1 MQERELFSNYE
12 IKSWNFTPRIY
23 KILAFSIIV
32 NLVALIGIAQT
43 NLLTTKGCDSPLVG
57 KICNV
62 LDTLYVGGTVLA
74 TDAGY
79 VEKPYDDTQLSPED
93 EVTFINV
100 ADKLYYPEGYFALAN
115 PEKFMTTN
123 DSSVNPNSTQIAPGI
138 PNPSNPTTGGD
149 GMSLLDKPQELP
161 PSNPNVVQ
169 GPLPKTPNYNPTVP
183 SVPRPKIYKPK
194 LPQNPTLSNE
204 SPTTLPNLDN
214 KQIAEKKEEKK
225 EEKKPESSSNN
236 LTSEKVAEIE
246 INKQP
251 LRDLANEIL
260 ANKDFDINK
269 PFAVAMNGFITKDG
283 KLDKKKS
290 TYDVSKESGDEVM
303 RNVAKSAIEKLG
315 ESGYFGYL
323 RALGVEKISFT
334 LVQDG
339 EKISVV
345 LTSDQPSEERAKTV
359 ASGLNSSISIG
370 KMTAG
375 EDEKKLL
382 NGAVVTAKGKTFILN
397 FVISK
402 DVAQEMI
409 NRKLEEERKKREEEE
424 KTSKPNSTAQI
435 VERNRKTG

>member
-12 IKSWNFTPRIY
+12 IKNWDFTPRIY
-23 KILAFSIIV
+23 KILAFSTII

-57 KICNV
+57 KICTV
-62 LDTLYVGGTVLA
+62 LDTLYVGGTVLT

-79 VEKPYDDTQLSPED
+79 VEKPYDDTQLSPD
-93 EVTFINV
+93 DDVTFINV

-115 PEKFMTTN
+115 PEKFMNSDNSLANT
-123 DSSVNPNSTQIAPGI
+123 DSTQMAPGI
-138 PNPSNPTTGGD
+138 PNPSNPTNSGD
-149 GMSLLDKPQELP
+149 GTSLFDKPQELP
-161 PSNPNVVQ
+161 PVNPNIVQ
-169 GPLPKTPNYNPTVP
+169 GTLPQTPTYNPTVP
-183 SVPRPKIYKPK
+183 SVPRPKIYKPRIPK
-194 LPQNPTLSNE
+194 NPTLKNE
-204 SPTTLPNLDN
+204 SPITLPNPDN
-214 KQIAEKKEEKK
+214 KQTAENEKEKKT
-225 EEKKPESSSNN
+225 EEKKPEPNQNN

-260 ANKDFDINK
+260 ANRDFDINK
-269 PFAVAMNGFITKDG
+269 PFAVAMNGFITKEG

-290 TYDVSKESGDEVM
+290 TYDVSKESGDEAM

-323 RALGVEKISFT
+323 RALGVEKISFN

-397 FVISK
+397 FVIPK

-409 NRKLEEERKKREEEE
+409 NRKLDEERRKREEE
-424 KTSKPNSTAQI
+424 KNKKPNSTAQI
-435 VERNRKTG
+435 VDRNRRSG